1 MRLLPLIKYTLT
13 TAAIGFST
21 FSFADKSE
29 KQCLD
34 NWVAKS
40 DAVFAKDCADLAFSK
55 NLKNRELVAWLIFAR
70 TNQLIKDQQG
80 VSESGRVPQWMAW
93 PTDNDTFQK
102 NPTFKFTKTNRDDI
116 TPVTSKKVLAGTVST
131 TEPDGANEEVTRNA
145 ISYNYITQQAKLN
158 TKQGVLNYIKAGN
171 AVDMPVGTVEIKAS
185 WLKVP
190 PTGAPEG
197 ALTYKFE
204 SGTYWWRGIHLM
216 VKMKPL
222 PKGDNLFY
230 NEEPSW
236 FWTTFEFTHNN
247 GVQHVRDKLIT
258 QRAPLSDKKIQK
270 ILAEAGIEGFGFDAY
285 TPNGTQIR
293 FTVDGKGNKPVILGH
308 TDMEDFAGSPNTAQ
322 PRYWTSFNSSCHT
335 CHATAAINPTTE
347 CYFPFTVPAGALT
360 EQYYGEVPKPSD
372 KNDTCKATPGSNA
385 YLGDGFAPLDFMWP
399 IAFHAK

>member
-1 MRLLPLIKYTLT
+1 MRLPSLIRCTLT
-13 TAAIGFST
+13 SAIIGIGAPA
-21 FSFADKSE
+21 FAGSSE

-40 DAVFAKDCADLAFSK
+40 DAEFAKDCADFAFSK
-55 NLKNRELVAWLIFAR
+55 RLKDRELVAWLIFAR

-80 VSESGRVPQWMAW
+80 VSSSGRVPQWMAW
-93 PTDNDTFQK
+93 PTDTDTFQK
-102 NPTFKFTKTNRDDI
+102 NPSFKFTETNRDDI
-116 TPVTSKKVLAGTVST
+116 TPVTSKKVLAGEVST

-171 AVDMPVGTVEIKAS
+171 TVDMPVGTIEIKAS

-190 PTGAPEG
+190 PSGAPEG
-197 ALTYKFE
+197 ALTYKFA

-222 PKGDNLFY
+222 PEGDKLFY
-230 NEEPSW
+230 NEDPSW
-236 FWTTFEFTHNN
+236 FWTTFEFNENN

-258 QRAPLSDKKIQK
+258 QRAPLSAKKIHK
-270 ILAEAGIEGFGFDAY
+270 ILKEAGIEGFGLEAY
-285 TPNGTQIR
+285 SPNGTQIR
-293 FTVDGKGNKPVILGH
+293 FTVDGKGGKPVILGH

-322 PRYWTSFNSSCHT
+322 PRYWTSFNASCHS
-335 CHATAAINPTTE
+335 CHATAAINPTTG

-360 EQYYGEVPKPSD
+360 EQYYGQVD
-372 KNDTCKATPGSNA
+372 KDADKACGPNSNA
-385 YLGDGFAPLDFMWP
+385 YLGDGFVPLDFMWP
-399 IAFHAK
+399 IAFHAN